1 MRMLFDM
8 YDLDG
13 TNTLDR
19 NELTIMIRSLLDIAG
34 DRLEDDKVER
44 LICGMINESNLSSKE
59 LLSFEDFLTLIE
71 RHQSQIADELNNR
84 GFGFT
89 QCEQDMNIQKTR

>member
-13 TNTLDR
+13 SNGLDH

-34 DRLEDDKVER
+34 DRLDDEQLEQ
-44 LICGMINESNLSSKE
+44 LISGMITQCGLQNKE
-59 LLSFEDFLTLIE
+59 LLSFEDFLLLIQ
-71 RHQSQIADELNNR
+71 RHQTQLADELNNR

-89 QCEQDMNIQKTR
+89 KCEQDINKHKK